1 MPSLC
6 EEAKILVELVQ
17 SGFFW
22 SQITENRGGRGKE
35 KTRGAG
41 ETEETNGTGES
52 MFKTSILLTYWS
64 QLVIIQLKGLFFGG

>member
-41 ETEETNGTGES
+41 ETEETNGAGES
-52 MFKTSILLTYWS
+52 IFKTTINLLVPIGHYS
-64 QLVIIQLKGLFFGG
+64 AKRLVFGG